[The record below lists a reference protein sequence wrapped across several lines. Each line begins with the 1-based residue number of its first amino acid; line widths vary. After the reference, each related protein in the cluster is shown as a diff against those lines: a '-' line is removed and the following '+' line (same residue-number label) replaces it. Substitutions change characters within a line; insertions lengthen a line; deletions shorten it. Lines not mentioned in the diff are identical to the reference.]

1 MSNRVVKSP
10 VIVDKKGKPNYPEIE
25 RIPSEKWLQDFLPL
39 CPDVLPVADIDSN
52 YADLTY
58 VCNEAS
64 IKTSKKGTG
73 HVDVIFISKTGRL
86 VLVETK
92 LHRNPESCRE
102 VLGQILD
109 YAANI
114 RASDWDY
121 STLND
126 LYGKN
131 DLYSDMQKKYK
142 DLPDEDTFIQNVN
155 RYIKQA
161 EFLMMIVGD
170 TIRPTVENIAAFVN
184 SPIDMKY
191 KLALCEIKTYKMGD
205 KYLVIPQLTTDTI
218 HIERAVITI
227 QNNNIVCSTKN
238 QLEES
243 HTKQSADYI
252 TEEKFVSDFV
262 SKNSNI
268 SETAVYDFLNALRD
282 AGYVVSTR
290 TKHVTIGILNVISL
304 FEISEN
310 RMWFTP
316 SRINSWLK
324 GTNKSAKFQYFM
336 EAMKPYVTTNHKAL
350 DKFYIVNSNVMTTAR
365 KSFIETLK
373 KVKDVIV
380 G

>member
-73 HVDVIFISKTGRL
+73 HVDVIFISKSGRL

-131 DLYSDMQKKYK
+131 DLYSDMQKKFK

-191 KLALCEIKTYKMGD
+191 KLTLCEIKTYKMGD

-227 QNNNIVCSTKN
+227 QNNNIVCSTKT
-238 QLEES
+238 S
-243 HTKQSADYI
+243 W
-252 TEEKFVSDFV
+252 
-262 SKNSNI
+262 KNHIPN
-268 SETAVYDFLNALRD
+268 NPQ
-282 AGYVVSTR
+282 
-290 TKHVTIGILNVISL
+290 TIL
-304 FEISEN
+304 
-310 RMWFTP
+310 P
-316 SRINSWLK
+316 
-324 GTNKSAKFQYFM
+324 
-336 EAMKPYVTTNHKAL
+336 
-350 DKFYIVNSNVMTTAR
+350 R
-365 KSFIETLK
+365 KSLLAILFQRIQIYQK
-373 KVKDVIV
+373 QRFMIS
-380 G
+380 

>member
-1 MSNRVVKSP
+1 
-10 VIVDKKGKPNYPEIE
+10 
-25 RIPSEKWLQDFLPL
+25 
-39 CPDVLPVADIDSN
+39 
-52 YADLTY
+52 
-58 VCNEAS
+58 
-64 IKTSKKGTG
+64 
-73 HVDVIFISKTGRL
+73 
-86 VLVETK
+86 
-92 LHRNPESCRE
+92 
-102 VLGQILD
+102 
-109 YAANI
+109 
-114 RASDWDY
+114 
-121 STLND
+121 
-126 LYGKN
+126 
-131 DLYSDMQKKYK
+131 
-142 DLPDEDTFIQNVN
+142 
-155 RYIKQA
+155 
-161 EFLMMIVGD
+161 MMIVGD